1 MTSAA
6 ASAPAFVPP
15 FPQPVSITVAPN
27 GARRTK
33 ADHGA
38 IPLTPDEIAAEA
50 LACRAA
56 GAAILHLHV
65 RDADGRHS
73 LDVGRYRDAIA
84 AVRAV
89 CDIVVQPTTE
99 RVGMFAPADMMAV
112 FRGLTPEMI
121 TLNLTELLDPDDIDQ
136 HARVRDFLA
145 EVAAAGTVPQYIVYS
160 HDELDVLRRWWEE
173 GWLPQARPF
182 VLLVLGRYAGS
193 VSRPADVIGYL
204 PRIPGEWRWG
214 VCAFGAPE
222 LACVVQAALAG
233 GHCRVGFENNVAA
246 ADGTPLASNAEQ
258 VGRLARIL
266 GELGMQVA
274 TPAATR
280 EMLGVDNPCC

>member
-6 ASAPAFVPP
+6 TPAPAFVPP
-15 FPQPVSITVAPN
+15 SPQPVSITVAPN

-33 ADHGA
+33 ADHRA

-65 RDADGRHS
+65 RDAHGRHS

-84 AVRAV
+84 AVRSA

-112 FRGLTPEMI
+112 FRGLMPEMI

-136 HARVRDFLA
+136 HARVREFLA
-145 EVAAAGTVPQYIVYS
+145 EVDAAGTAPQYIVYG
-160 HDELDVLRRWWEE
+160 HEELDMLRRWWEE
-173 GWLPQARPF
+173 GWLPQKRPF

-193 VSRPADVIGYL
+193 VSRPTDIIDYL

-214 VCAFGAPE
+214 LCAFGAPE

-233 GHCRVGFENNVAA
+233 GHCRVGFENNVVA

-266 GELGMQVA
+266 RELGMQVA
-274 TPAATR
+274 TPAALR
-280 EMLGVDNPCC
+280 GILGLTCDG